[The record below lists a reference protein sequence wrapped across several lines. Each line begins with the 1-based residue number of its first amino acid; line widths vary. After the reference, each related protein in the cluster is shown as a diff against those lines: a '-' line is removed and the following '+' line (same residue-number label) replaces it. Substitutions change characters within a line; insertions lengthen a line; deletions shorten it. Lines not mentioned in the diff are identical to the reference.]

1 MCSIP
6 LFNQLHISEP
16 SGCNTV
22 SSLQTSNHLFHHSS
36 WHEPDKRATE
46 KQPFTVILH
55 DVPSR
60 ELRFFCSDCNSPV
73 PDRVPVRAH
82 ATDGLILLPIAELPE
97 DTGDETEPVV
107 LYGFHGHEPL
117 PHKVLKVRI

>member
-1 MCSIP
+1 M
-6 LFNQLHISEP
+6 
-16 SGCNTV
+16 
-22 SSLQTSNHLFHHSS
+22 SSLQASNRLFHRSS

-60 ELRFFCSDCNSPV
+60 ELRFFYPDCRPSV
-73 PDRVPVRAH
+73 PDGIPVRAH
-82 ATDGLILLPIAELPE
+82 ATDGLILLPLAELPE

-107 LYGFHGHEPL
+107 LYRFHGHEPL